1 MSIWTVIIE
10 AISALRNGEGLSAV
24 FDQLRRPPDKTVAF
38 TIAVIGLGAKI
49 AKADG
54 LVTRNE
60 VSAFREVFHIP
71 PEDEAHAA
79 RVYDLARQDIAGFEE
94 YARRISRMFN
104 KDTGP
109 LGDLLEGLF
118 HIALADGDYH
128 PGENDFLHRVAEI
141 FGFDAQSFSR
151 MRARFVPEAEQDPY
165 SVLGVTPDMSPD
177 AIRAV
182 WRDLV
187 KETHPDRLAARG
199 VPVEAV
205 KLAEKRLVDINRA
218 MDLIMAR
225 SGKQGV
231 SG

>member
-1 MSIWTVIIE
+1 MITD
-10 AISALRNGEGLSAV
+10 AIAALRNGEGLSAV
-24 FDQLRRPPDKTVAF
+24 FDQLRGPPDRSVAF

-54 LVTRNE
+54 MVTRNE

-79 RVYDLARQDIAGFEE
+79 RVYNLARQDTAGFED
-94 YARRISRMFN
+94 YARRISRMFS
-104 KDTGP
+104 KETGP
-109 LGDLLEGLF
+109 LSDLLEGLF

-128 PGENDFLHRVAEI
+128 PGENAFLLRVAEI

-165 SVLGVTPDMSPD
+165 DMLGVTPDMSLE
-177 AIRAV
+177 AIRAA

-205 KLAEKRLVDINRA
+205 QLAEKRLIAINRA
-218 MDLIMAR
+218 MDQITAR
-225 SGKQGV
+225 ADAAG
-231 SG
+231 